1 MRTTVTLDDD
11 VAAAV
16 QRLARERGLPF
27 KQALNALLR
36 VGLASGTPTSKPYAV
51 PSRAL
56 GLRPGVDLDKALR
69 LAGELEDEE
78 IVRKLELRK

>member
-36 VGLASGTPTSKPYAV
+36 VGLASGNTTSKPYAV

-56 GLRPGVDLDKALR
+56 DLRAGVDLDKALR
-69 LAGELEDEE
+69 LVGELEDEE